1 MLNSDDIKR
10 LESQR
15 DSKVL
20 VLAASQLDI
29 ELLPALYNSL
39 QQLGH
44 VRRLDVVLYG
54 RGGIVNAVRRI
65 ALLLREFCDTLCFIV
80 PHHCESAATLLC
92 LSGHEIIA
100 GPLAIFSPIDPALQ
114 AGASN
119 HEEVPSSL
127 SSQDVRLFSQMM
139 RDWFKLDDDEVKAQ
153 SASHLCNSIF
163 PTTLT
168 SFYRSTLE
176 LQQIGE
182 QLLAFQLPEQEQGI
196 RSKLV
201 EQLQYGYHSH
211 TYAIT
216 REELAQLGLKMKQA
230 PLVDATAWKIAEQIR
245 AKLGPGACESLDAG
259 WCDAIIATANET
271 RGRWC
276 HPERPSPCWKIVR

>member
-1 MLNSDDIKR
+1 MLNSDDIKM

-15 DSKVL
+15 NSKVL

-29 ELLPALYNSL
+29 ELLPTLYNNL
-39 QQLGH
+39 RQLGH
-44 VRRLDVVLYG
+44 VERLDVVLYG
-54 RGGIVNAVRRI
+54 RGGIVNGVRRI
-65 ALLLREFCDTLCFIV
+65 ALLLREFCDTLSFIV
-80 PHHCESAATLLC
+80 PHHCESSATLLC

-114 AGASN
+114 AADPN
-119 HEEVPSSL
+119 HDEAPSSL

-182 QLLAFQLPEQEQGI
+182 QLLAFQLPEQEQSI
-196 RSKLV
+196 RSKIV

-211 TYAIT
+211 SYAIT
-216 REELAQLGLKMKQA
+216 REELTQLGLKIKLD
-230 PLVDATAWKIAEQIR
+230 PHIDVTAWKMAEQIR
-245 AKLGPGACESLDAG
+245 ANLGAGTCESLEDG
-259 WCDAIIATANET
+259 WYDAIIATAYEVS
-271 RGRWC
+271 GRWC
-276 HPERPSPCWKIVR
+276 HPERPSHCWKIVR

>member
-1 MLNSDDIKR
+1 MLNLDTIR
-10 LESQR
+10 ALESQR

-29 ELLPALYNSL
+29 ELMPALYNCL
-39 QQLGH
+39 RQLGH
-44 VRRLDVVLYG
+44 VERLDVVLYS
-54 RGGIVNAVRRI
+54 RGGIVNGVRRI
-65 ALLLREFCDTLCFIV
+65 ALLLREFCHTLTFIV
-80 PHHCESAATLLC
+80 PHYCESSATLLC

-100 GPLAIFSPIDPALQ
+100 GPLAVFSPIDPALHS
-114 AGASN
+114 AEPNNGN
-119 HEEVPSSL
+119 TPSSL

-139 RDWFKLDDDEVKAQ
+139 KEWFELDDDEARAQ
-153 SASHLCNSIF
+153 SASHLCSSIF

-182 QLLAFQLPEQEQGI
+182 QLLAFQLPEQEPGLRTKI
-196 RSKLV
+196 V
-201 EQLQYGYHSH
+201 AQLQYGYHSH

-216 REELAQLGLKMKQA
+216 REEMTQLGLKIRQD
-230 PLVDATAWKIAEQIR
+230 PRLEVRAWELAEQIR
-245 AKLGPGACESLDAG
+245 ANLGPGACQSLDDG
-259 WCDAIIATANET
+259 WFDAIIATAHDVN
-271 RGRWC
+271 GRWC